1 MLISSGLLIFQFSV
15 LAKSGNMRIF
25 WHNSWILENRTNV
38 LKTENDGTSKR
49 SNYKTKTATGI

>member
-1 MLISSGLLIFQFSV
+1 
-15 LAKSGNMRIF
+15 MRIF